1 MNKYRNHAQAWNA
14 RHVPILQIQRHM
26 RACESSE
33 DSYGLG
39 ITYFT
44 NLSSLM
50 TGTFFSG
57 QRNSFY
63 LARKVC
69 AYLIIHLDTGIPV
82 LSTAF

>member
-39 ITYFT
+39 ITYFI

-50 TGTFFSG
+50 TGTFF
-57 QRNSFY
+57 
-63 LARKVC
+63 LDKE
-69 AYLIIHLDTGIPV
+69 IHSILLEKCLHT
-82 LSTAF
+82 